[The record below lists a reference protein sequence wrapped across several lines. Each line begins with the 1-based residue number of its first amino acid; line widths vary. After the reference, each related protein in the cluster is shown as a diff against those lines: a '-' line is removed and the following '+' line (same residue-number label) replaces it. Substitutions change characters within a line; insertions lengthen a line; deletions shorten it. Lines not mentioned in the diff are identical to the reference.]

1 MVDSIGPRPILPA
14 RRERPVVGEKSGR
27 EVARPPDDARRRRR
41 DGHGEDA
48 PRKGSIVDDQ
58 A

>member
-1 MVDSIGPRPILPA
+1 MVDSIGPRPVLPA
-14 RRERPVVGEKSGR
+14 RRERPVVGEKSNKGDL
-27 EVARPPDDARRRRR
+27 RPKGDAR
-41 DGHGEDA
+41 GVEKGESR